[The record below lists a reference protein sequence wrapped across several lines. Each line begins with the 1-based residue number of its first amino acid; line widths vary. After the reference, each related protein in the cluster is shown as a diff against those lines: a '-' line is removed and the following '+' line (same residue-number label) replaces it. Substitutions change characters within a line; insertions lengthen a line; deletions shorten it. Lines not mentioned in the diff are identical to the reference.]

1 MQSRKPGGKIS
12 STSMPAVTA
21 NSATERLTNGIIQSK
36 LQGNLIG
43 PAIVQMHREI
53 TVFLRDDG
61 PKIWCVDGTGV
72 TGFDATGIVEPT
84 GILFKDLKDRGFT
97 VVGVIPGSPLRM
109 MYSTLCLGAGIRHR
123 FFDTAF
129 EADSFIK
136 SLL

>member
-1 MQSRKPGGKIS
+1 MQYRKPGGKIS

-21 NSATERLTNGIIQSK
+21 NSATDRLPNGIIQSK
-36 LQGNLIG
+36 MLGNIIG

-53 TVFLRDDG
+53 AVFLREDG
-61 PKIWCVDGTGV
+61 PKIWHVDGTGV
-72 TGFDATGIVEPT
+72 TGFDATGIVEPS

-97 VVGVIPGSPLRM
+97 VVGVISSDPLRM
-109 MYSTLCLGAGIRHR
+109 MYSTLCLGAGVRHR

-129 EADSFIK
+129 EADSYIK